1 MHISVVYINTHKYD
15 YEFTC
20 ICVASVRYWYPQM
33 PIYLIK
39 DLGQG
44 NYDTVVLE
52 EKWNV
57 QIFETTKKKF
67 GWGYGKL
74 EPLFLPQK
82 QSFLMLDS
90 DTVLTGKVIEEA
102 SIIDAD
108 FLVDEEVQPTN
119 RFNEIYYN
127 LSRINELDKNFIYPG
142 YSFNSGQWFGTSG
155 LLIREDFEKFIEWS
169 EPPIPKF
176 PEIIFKGDQAVLN
189 FVLHSKEQYE
199 GYKIARKAIMI
210 WPNDNA
216 ADFIKLQ
223 KIKGKENDF
232 PFIIHWAGIK
242 QNEIKNYPRADILL
256 FYQNFYYSKLSS
268 LEKLKQKLYVSWLPI
283 EKKLRSKLRIH

>member
-1 MHISVVYINTHKYD
+1 MNISVVYINTHRYD
-15 YEFTC
+15 YESVC
-20 ICVASVRYWYPQM
+20 ICVASVRYWYPDM

-44 NYDTVVLE
+44 NYDTAVLE

-57 QIFETTKKKF
+57 KIFVTTRKKF

-90 DTVLTGKVIEEA
+90 DTVLTGKIIDEA
-102 SIIDAD
+102 SIMEAD

-127 LSRINELDKNFIYPG
+127 LTRINELDKNFIYPG

-155 LLIREDFEKFIEWS
+155 LLTREDFEKFIEWS
-169 EPPIPKF
+169 EPPTPKF
-176 PEIIFKGDQAVLN
+176 PDIIFKGDQAVLN
-189 FVLHSKEQYE
+189 FVLHSKQQYQAL
-199 GYKIARKAIMI
+199 KIARKKIMI
-210 WPNDNA
+210 WPNHNN
-216 ADFIKLQ
+216 ADFVDLQ
-223 KIKGKENDF
+223 KIKQEDNAF
-232 PFIIHWAGIK
+232 PFVIHWAGMK
-242 QNEIKNYPRADILL
+242 QNKIKNYPRADILL
-256 FYQNFYYSKLSS
+256 FYQNLYYSKLSS
-268 LEKLKQKLYVSWLPI
+268 VEKLRDKFYLIWLTF
-283 EKKLRSKLRIH
+283 EKWLKSVLNK